1 MKLLITIRFLGTG
14 YCDWQK
20 QKNCITVQEKMTEA
34 AGMLFGF
41 ECDVTGCSRTDSGV
55 HANMFCATVTAKGS
69 DSINTTVPID
79 RIPRA
84 FNNFLPEDI
93 GVINAEWVE
102 NDFHPRYGAVG
113 KEYEYLI
120 FDRAERDPFM
130 SGRSWHIPH
139 GFSDSDI
146 KNMNI
151 AMSAVVGKHDFTS
164 FMAQGSKI
172 EDATRTVKYAY
183 FEREGNIV
191 RFRIAADGFLYN
203 MVRIIVGTAVEVG
216 EGKRSQ
222 NSISDIIA
230 ACDRKMAGRTAPACG
245 LYLNKVFYNQAD

>member
-14 YCDWQK
+14 YCGWQK
-20 QKNCITVQEKMTEA
+20 QKNCVTVQEKMTEA
-34 AGMLFGF
+34 ARLLFGF
-41 ECDVTGCSRTDSGV
+41 ECDITGCSRTDSGV
-55 HANMFCATVTAKGS
+55 HANMFCATVAAKGA
-69 DSINTTVPID
+69 DSISTTVPID

-93 GVINAEWVE
+93 GVICAEWVD
-102 NDFHPRYGAVG
+102 NDFHPRYSAIG

-130 SGRSWHIPH
+130 SGRCWHIPH
-139 GFSDSDI
+139 GFSEKDI
-146 KNMNI
+146 QNMN
-151 AMSAVVGKHDFTS
+151 SAVSALVGKHDFTS

-172 EDATRTVKYAY
+172 EDATRTIKYAY
-183 FEREGNIV
+183 FEREGDVI

-216 EGKRSQ
+216 EGKRPV

-230 ACDRKMAGRTAPACG
+230 SCDRKMAGRTAPASG

>member
-1 MKLLITIRFLGTG
+1 MKLFLRLSYLGTAYNG
-14 YCDWQK
+14 YQVQGDQP
-20 QKNCITVQEKMTEA
+20 TVQRELTRA
-34 AGMLFGF
+34 CTALFGAR
-41 ECDVTGCSRTDSGV
+41 CDIVGCSRTDSGV
-55 HANMFCATVTAKGS
+55 HANMFCATVAAKGA
-69 DSINTTVPID
+69 DSISTTVPID

-93 GVINAEWVE
+93 GVICAEWVE
-102 NDFHPRYGAVG
+102 NDFHPRYSAIG

-130 SGRSWHIPH
+130 SGRCWHISH
-139 GFSDSDI
+139 GFSEKDI
-146 KNMNI
+146 QNMN
-151 AMSAVVGKHDFTS
+151 SAVSALVGKHDFTS

-172 EDATRTVKYAY
+172 EDATRTIKYAY
-183 FEREGNIV
+183 FERGGDVI

-216 EGKRSQ
+216 EGKRPV
-222 NSISDIIA
+222 NSISDLIA
-230 ACDRKMAGRTAPACG
+230 SCDRKMAGRTAPASG